1 MPDEGPSVSY
11 TVRDLVSDLR
21 AEIVAL
27 RTQMQQQLDRIE
39 QQLPRLA
46 DTKAE
51 QSDVAA
57 LSLRVKAAEDRDRE
71 RAARERVEE
80 QHRRDGIDW
89 KRWIWPTLIALAV
102 VIIGVLQLVL
112 K

>member
-1 MPDEGPSVSY
+1 VPDDGPSISY
-11 TVRDLVSDLR
+11 TVRDLVADLR

-39 QQLPRLA
+39 QQLARQA

-51 QSDVAA
+51 KTDLTA
-57 LSLRVKAAEDRDRE
+57 LALRVKAVEDRDRE

-80 QHRRDGIDW
+80 QHRRDSVDW
-89 KRWIWPTLIALAV
+89 RRWIWPTLIALAV

>member
-1 MPDEGPSVSY
+1 VPDEGPSVSY

-27 RTQMQQQLDRIE
+27 RNQMQQQLDRIE
-39 QQLPRLA
+39 QQLSRQA

-51 QSDVAA
+51 KSDLLA
-57 LSLRVKAAEDRDRE
+57 LDIRVKAVEDRDRE
-71 RAARERVEE
+71 RAERERVEE
-80 QHRRDGIDW
+80 KHRRDGIDW
-89 KRWIWPTLIALAV
+89 RRWIWPTLIALAV

>member
-1 MPDEGPSVSY
+1 MPADEPSVSY
-11 TVRDLVSDLR
+11 SIRDLVSDLR

-39 QQLPRLA
+39 GQLARQA

-51 QSDVAA
+51 KTDVTA
-57 LSLRVKAAEDRDRE
+57 LALRVKAVEDRDRE
-71 RAARERVEE
+71 RAERERVEE

-89 KRWIWPTLIALAV
+89 RRWIWPTLIALAV

>member
-1 MPDEGPSVSY
+1 MPDEDPAVTY
-11 TVRDLVSDLR
+11 TVRDLVADLR

-27 RTQMQQQLDRIE
+27 RTDMRQQLDRIE
-39 QQLPRLA
+39 QQLSRLA

-51 QSDVAA
+51 KSDVTA
-57 LSLRVKAAEDRDRE
+57 LALRVGAVEDRDRE
-71 RAARERVEE
+71 RAERERVEE
-80 QHRRDGIDW
+80 RHKQAGLDW
-89 KRWIWPTLIALAV
+89 KRWIWPTLAAIAV